1 MPPLPVL
8 SGAEVVKAL
17 EKRGFELVRIKG
29 SHHMMKSSEGRF
41 TVVPV
46 HPGRDIPPGTLR
58 WIIRDAG
65 LSVSEFI
72 ALL

>member
-17 EKRGFELVRIKG
+17 QKHGFELVRIKG
-29 SHHMMKSSEGRF
+29 SHHMMKSLDGRF

-46 HPGRDIPPGTLR
+46 HPGRDLPPGTLR
-58 WIIRDAG
+58 RIIRDAG
-65 LSVSEFI
+65 LSIDEFV

>member
-1 MPPLPVL
+1 MPPLPVV

-17 EKRGFELVRIKG
+17 EKEGFELVRIRG
-29 SHHMMKSSEGRF
+29 SHHMMKNPEGRF

-46 HPGRDIPPGTLR
+46 HQGKDIPPGTLR
-58 WIIRDAG
+58 RIIRDAG
-65 LSVSEFI
+65 MSVAEFI

>member
-8 SGAEVVKAL
+8 SGAEVM
-17 EKRGFELVRIKG
+17 KG
-29 SHHMMKSSEGRF
+29 SEGRF

-58 WIIRDAG
+58 RIIRDAG
-65 LSVSEFI
+65 LSIAEFI
-72 ALL
+72 APL